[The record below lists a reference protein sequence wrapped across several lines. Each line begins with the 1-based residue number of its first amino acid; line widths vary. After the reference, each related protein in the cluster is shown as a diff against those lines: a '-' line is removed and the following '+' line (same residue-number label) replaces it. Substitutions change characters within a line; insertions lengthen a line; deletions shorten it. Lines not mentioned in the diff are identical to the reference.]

1 MADVP
6 RSSLVTRSTDNPAA
20 LFRSPRRIT
29 VTLAHHTYEQLQQR
43 CDREGR
49 SLSNLAAFLLEVSLQ
64 EASEGVRLRSP
75 HPLPPPPAIDT
86 KVRRSCRQQPH
97 SQEQQRSSA

>member
-1 MADVP
+1 MGSRKWGLRLSAAGIQHEAVP
-6 RSSLVTRSTDNPAA
+6 RSSLVTRSTDKASA

-49 SLSNLAAFLLEVSLQ
+49 SLSNLAAFLLEVALQ
-64 EASEGVRLRSP
+64 DPNEGARIAVAAPS
-75 HPLPPPPAIDT
+75 AAAT
-86 KVRRSCRQQPH
+86 AAARR
-97 SQEQQRSSA
+97 